1 MTKPAKRRSG
11 DARQRIIDAIIA
23 TRNTSR
29 YVNKKAGIRCY
40 LKQYFAN
47 IPYEDLEGRCE
58 ETMARIALEHL
69 EFGAVRREDEALLRI
84 YNANEKDHGYTS
96 QYTFVEMVNDDMAF
110 LVDSVAAAINRHNLG
125 VHITVHPIIHLRRN
139 RNGKLVEIADHDD
152 DDALSES
159 YIRFAI
165 TRETDPKALQEL
177 QEEIF
182 SVLSDVRV
190 AVRDWGK
197 MRNRMRDNPQPFDWE
212 VILCVVS

>member
-1 MTKPAKRRSG
+1 MTKSAKRRSG
-11 DARQRIIDAIIA
+11 DARQRIIDAILA

-29 YVNKKAGIRCY
+29 YVNKKAGIRRY

-125 VHITVHPIIHLRRN
+125 VHITVHPIISVRRDN
-139 RNGKLVEIADHDD
+139 NGKVTDIAEHGDSK
-152 DDALSES
+152 AIAES
-159 YIRFAI
+159 FIRFAI
-165 TRETDPKALQEL
+165 TRETDEKKLRQL
-177 QEEIF
+177 HRDITK
-182 SVLSDVRV
+182 VLGDVRV
-190 AVRDWGK
+190 AVRDWGE
-197 MRNRMRDNPQPFDWE
+197 MRERMRESCDLLENGPKVQTR
-212 VILCVVS
+212 